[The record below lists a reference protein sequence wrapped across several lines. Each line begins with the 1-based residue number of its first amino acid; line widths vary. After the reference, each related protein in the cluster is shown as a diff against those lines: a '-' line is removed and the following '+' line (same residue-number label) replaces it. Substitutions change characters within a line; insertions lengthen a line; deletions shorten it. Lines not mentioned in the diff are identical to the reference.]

1 METVWNVLNSPAAI
15 ALLATVVLLGLNRLY
30 AKKPLWRQFEGTI
43 ISAVK
48 WAEKTIPDDT
58 ANRGLAR
65 LDVALNYVIK
75 IFESVNERRP
85 DAPELAEIKEA
96 IQVTHASLEAKE
108 RLKSDLKKTQDG
120 LSSLKAMADAMSND
134 SEDKPPTEPT

>member
-1 METVWNVLNSPAAI
+1 METVWKVLNSPAAI

-65 LDVALNYVIK
+65 LDVAMNFVIK
-75 IFESVNERRP
+75 VFEGVNERRP

-96 IQVTHASLEAKE
+96 IQVTHASLESTEQIRSARE
-108 RLKSDLKKTQDG
+108 EIETARRSV
-120 LSSLKAMADAMSND
+120 DALVDASKLEP
-134 SEDKPPTEPT
+134 SVEAPKEPT